1 MSRSNM
7 SAKKK
12 IEPTPEELRLP
23 LMEAVLSHA
32 AFDGWT
38 RTALDRAAEDVGVS
52 PEMAELAFPRGGI
65 EVLEMHLADAD
76 LKMSAALAEM
86 DLDSMRIQ
94 DRIKC
99 AVRTR
104 LEQSSAYRSAI
115 QRGIALLSLP
125 SNADIGIKALE
136 TTMDIMWCAAGDT
149 STDFNWYSKRIILS
163 GVYMSTL
170 MAWLSD
176 ESEEQADT
184 WAFLDRRIAEVM
196 KFEKAKWDFKSKT
209 ANMPSLSRFIG
220 RLRYGA
226 K

>member
-1 MSRSNM
+1 MSA
-7 SAKKK
+7 AKKK
-12 IEPTPEELRLP
+12 EMTPEELRQP

-38 RTALDRAAEDVGVS
+38 RTALDRAAEDIGVS
-52 PEMAELAFPRGGI
+52 SEMAELAFPRGGI

-76 LKMSAALAEM
+76 LKMSAGLAEM

-104 LEQSSAYRSAI
+104 LEQNSAHRSAI

-170 MAWLSD
+170 MVWLSD

>member
-1 MSRSNM
+1 M

-12 IEPTPEELRLP
+12 IEPTPEELRQP

-32 AFDGWT
+32 AFDGWSKA
-38 RTALDRAAEDVGVS
+38 ALDRAAADAGIS
-52 PEMAELAFPRGGI
+52 SEMAELAFPRGGI
-65 EVLEMHLADAD
+65 EVLEMHLTDAD
-76 LKMSAALAEM
+76 VKMCAAFEAM
-86 DLDSMRIQ
+86 DFNAMRIQ
-94 DRIKC
+94 DRIKT

-104 LEQSSAYRSAI
+104 LEQNQSHRSAI

-136 TTMDIMWCAAGDT
+136 TTMDLMWVAAGDT
-149 STDFNWYSKRIILS
+149 STDFNWYSKRILLS

-170 MAWLSD
+170 LVWLSD
-176 ESEEQADT
+176 ESEDYADT
-184 WAFLDRRIAEVM
+184 WAFLDRRIAGVM
-196 KFEKAKWDFKSKT
+196 KIEKAKWDLKSKA
-209 ANMPSLSRFIG
+209 ANMPSLSRFLG

>member
-1 MSRSNM
+1 M
-7 SAKKK
+7 SAAKK
-12 IEPTPEELRLP
+12 IEPTPEELRQP
-23 LMEAVLSHA
+23 LMEAVLDHA
-32 AFDGWT
+32 AFDGWSK
-38 RTALDRAAEDVGVS
+38 TALDRAAEDVGVS

-76 LKMSAALAEM
+76 KKMVAAFDAM
-86 DLDSMRIQ
+86 DFDAMRIQ
-94 DRIKC
+94 DRIKT

-104 LEQSSAYRSAI
+104 LEQSVDHRSAI

-125 SNADIGIKALE
+125 SNADIGVRALE
-136 TTMDIMWCAAGDT
+136 TTMDLMWCAAGDT

-170 MAWLSD
+170 MVWLSD
-176 ESEEQADT
+176 ESEDFAET
-184 WAFLDRRIAEVM
+184 WAFLDRRIAGVM
-196 KFEKAKWDFKSKT
+196 TFEKAKCDFKKKS
-209 ANMPSLSRFIG
+209 ANMPSLSRFLG

>member
-1 MSRSNM
+1 MPA
-7 SAKKK
+7 AKKK
-12 IEPTPEELRLP
+12 EMTPEELCQP
-23 LMEAVLSHA
+23 LMEAVLDHA

-76 LKMSAALAEM
+76 LKMSAALAKM
-86 DLDSMRIQ
+86 DLNAMRIQ

-104 LEQSSAYRSAI
+104 LENSTKHRSAI

-170 MAWLSD
+170 MVWLSD
-176 ESEEQADT
+176 ESEDFEET